1 MQSTSLGLKEYFN
14 KKWKHSMK
22 QRHSNFGVIYGI
34 VDSMHCSFNVWNQ
47 IEKMEIENDKNSNFK
62 PYIANKTGL
71 LFILN
76 NVNKKITQFA
86 NELKLNGTLDRF
98 LYSTEF
104 HVIESMTLY
113 QLCEIITNFC
123 MYVNI
128 HSLMMMTMVIQNVQI
143 DKRWLISI

>member
-1 MQSTSLGLKEYFN
+1 
-14 KKWKHSMK
+14 
-22 QRHSNFGVIYGI
+22 
-34 VDSMHCSFNVWNQ
+34 
-47 IEKMEIENDKNSNFK
+47 MEIENDKNSNFK

-86 NELKLNGTLDRF
+86 NELKLNGTTDRF

-128 HSLMMMTMVIQNVQI
+128 HSLMMMMMMVIQNAQS
-143 DKRWLISI
+143 DKR